1 MKPYV
6 YKLTGKDGSFYFGV
20 RWYYETTPEEDLFKN
35 YFTSSNSIK
44 KIIEKEG
51 LNFFET
57 QILQVFETK
66 EDALQY
72 EYNLIKGSLNDN
84 LCLNRSLGK
93 CTIWNDELKSK
104 LSESMKKRWKDY
116 NYRNNHSNLFTSETN
131 PNKNKPSW
139 RNLMSCVDSWMKS
152 KEIYDDF
159 QREGWDLEKYGF
171 GRKMLVVRYSIK
183 EGTARNLIRKFREN
197 WSPHEDQDFLNFY
210 EENLGK

>member
-35 YFTSSNSIK
+35 YFTSSNSVK
-44 KIIEKEG
+44 KIIEEEG
-51 LNFFET
+51 LNFFKTE
-57 QILQVFETK
+57 ILQVFETK

-93 CTIWNDELKSK
+93 CTIWNDELKSR

-116 NYRNNHSNLFTSETN
+116 NYRNNRSNLFTSNTN

-139 RNLMSCVDSWMKS
+139 RNLSSCVTSWMKS

-159 QREGWDLEKYGF
+159 QKEGWDLEKYGF

-183 EGTARNLIRKFREN
+183 EGTARNLIKKFRES
-197 WSPHEDQDFLNFY
+197 WSPYEDQDFLNFY

>member
-35 YFTSSNSIK
+35 YFTSSNSVK
-44 KIIEKEG
+44 KIIEEEG
-51 LNFFET
+51 LNFFKTE
-57 QILQVFETK
+57 ILQVFETK

-84 LCLNRSLGK
+84 LCLNRSLCK
-93 CTIWNDELKSK
+93 CTIWNDELKSR

-116 NYRNNHSNLFTSETN
+116 NYRNNRSNLFTSNTN

-139 RNLMSCVDSWMKS
+139 RNLSSCVASWMKS

-159 QREGWDLEKYGF
+159 QKEGWDLEKYGF

-183 EGTARNLIRKFREN
+183 EGTARNLIKKFRES
-197 WSPHEDQDFLNFY
+197 WSPYEDQDFLNFY

>member
-35 YFTSSNSIK
+35 YFTSSNSVK
-44 KIIEKEG
+44 KIIEEEG
-51 LNFFET
+51 LNFFKTE
-57 QILQVFETK
+57 ILQVFETK

-93 CTIWNDELKSK
+93 CTIWNDELKSR

-116 NYRNNHSNLFTSETN
+116 NYRNNRSNLFTSNTN

-139 RNLMSCVDSWMKS
+139 RNLSSCVASWMKS

-159 QREGWDLEKYGF
+159 QKEGWDLEKYGF

-183 EGTARNLIRKFREN
+183 EGTARNLIKKFRES
-197 WSPHEDQDFLNFY
+197 WSPYEDQDFLNFY

>member
-35 YFTSSNSIK
+35 YFTSSNSVK
-44 KIIEKEG
+44 KIIEEEG
-51 LNFFET
+51 LNFFKTE
-57 QILQVFETK
+57 ILQVFETK

-93 CTIWNDELKSK
+93 CTIWNDELKSR

-116 NYRNNHSNLFTSETN
+116 NYRNNRSNLFTSNTN
-131 PNKNKPSW
+131 PNKNKP
-139 RNLMSCVDSWMKS
+139 R
-152 KEIYDDF
+152 
-159 QREGWDLEKYGF
+159 
-171 GRKMLVVRYSIK
+171 
-183 EGTARNLIRKFREN
+183 
-197 WSPHEDQDFLNFY
+197 
-210 EENLGK
+210 

>member
-44 KIIEKEG
+44 KIIEEEG

>member
-35 YFTSSNSIK
+35 YFTSSNSVK
-44 KIIEKEG
+44 KIIEEEG
-51 LNFFET
+51 LNFFKTE
-57 QILQVFETK
+57 ILQVFETK

-72 EYNLIKGSLNDN
+72 EYNLIKGSLNYN

-93 CTIWNDELKSK
+93 CTIWNDELKSR

-116 NYRNNHSNLFTSETN
+116 NYRNNRSNLFTSNTN

-139 RNLMSCVDSWMKS
+139 RNLSSCVASWMKS

-159 QREGWDLEKYGF
+159 QKEGWDLEKYGF

-183 EGTARNLIRKFREN
+183 EGTARNLIKKFRES
-197 WSPHEDQDFLNFY
+197 WSPYEDQDFLNFY